1 VSKTLWAAGAAIA
14 LAGGGMITYGLTSTG
29 DTHQAPVP
37 AHTYEAADTEPA
49 GYQFPD
55 VAKVDGPRVVIPAID
70 VEVRLMDAAMSDGIL
85 AVPQAPH
92 AGWYEGSRPP
102 GSQQGATVIAGHVDY
117 PTRELTPFGRIHKLP
132 QGSEIYVVDEDGTR
146 HTYVATALRLFE
158 QDTLPPELFVSTG
171 DPVLHL
177 VTCAGDSVGEGG
189 QWNYEYN
196 LVVTAELVSSEPTTE
211 ARPGLGR

>member
-1 VSKTLWAAGAAIA
+1 MSKTLWAAGLATA
-14 LAGGGMITYGLTSTG
+14 LLGGGMVAYGLTGPG

-37 AHTYEAADTEPA
+37 TQTYAAADAQPA

-70 VEVRLMDAAMSDGIL
+70 VEVELVESAMADGIL
-85 AVPQAPH
+85 AVPQAPK
-92 AGWYEGSRPP
+92 AGWYEGSRRP
-102 GSQQGATVIAGHVDY
+102 GAEQGATIIAGHVDY
-117 PTRELTPFGRIHKLP
+117 PTRELTPFGRIHQLP

-146 HTYVATALRLFE
+146 HTYVTTALQLHE

-196 LVVTAELVSSEPTTE
+196 LVVTAELVDSQPT
-211 ARPGLGR
+211 AS